1 MKIVNKYLCKNF
13 LGPFFLT
20 FFVALFVLLMQFV
33 WKWVDELVGKGLE
46 LTVMLKLLFYAAISL
61 ASMAFPLAVM
71 LASLMTFGNMGERY
85 EIVALKSAGISTR
98 KMMTPLA
105 CLTVIITIVSFL
117 FSDQV
122 IPRATLKLRMLL
134 YDIQE
139 QKPALNIEEGVFY
152 DGFDNYSIM
161 IGKKM
166 PDGETVKDILIYDHS
181 RRQGNTCVT
190 YAESGKMT
198 ITPDKHY
205 LIFVLNNGS
214 YWDETSSM
222 GVSRGKRVQMPLM
235 RASFDKQYKRFD
247 MSDFSLNQ
255 ADAQLF
261 EGHSSSMTNK
271 QLSEEIDTMKK
282 QIREIEENTANV
294 FFSNLYFYNNFVRGN
309 EQFATQEVSCPLDI
323 SELSPDLRSRV
334 LNHAENSSRSFI
346 YSMQFNYTDASY
358 RTSYMWNFQI
368 ELQRKYRLAV
378 ACLLFFFIGAPLGS
392 IIRKGGIAVPLV
404 LTVLF
409 FVIYFALSV
418 IGEKIAKGSTMP
430 VWFGTW
436 LSSFILLPLCVFLTY
451 HATMDTAVLSPDTY
465 AKWMDKIKNI
475 KLKNIKLFSKKRHE
489 DSSTLS

>member
-13 LGPFFLT
+13 LGPFVLT

-61 ASMAFPLAVM
+61 SSMAFPLAVM

-85 EIVALKSAGISTR
+85 EIVALKSAGVSTR
-98 KMMTPLA
+98 RMMTPLA
-105 CLTVIITIVSFL
+105 ILTVFITVLSFIV
-117 FSDQV
+117 SDQV

-134 YDIQE
+134 FDIQE

-152 DGFDNYSIM
+152 DGFDNYSILV
-161 IGKKM
+161 GKKM
-166 PDGETVKDILIYDHS
+166 PDGESVIVILIFFHS
-181 RRQGNTCVT
+181 RRQGNTSVT
-190 YAESGKMT
+190 YAESGSMAV
-198 ITPDKHY
+198 TPDKHY
-205 LIFVLNNGS
+205 LIFTLRNGS
-214 YWDETSSM
+214 FWDETSSM
-222 GVSRGKRVQMPLM
+222 GATRGKPSRLPLM
-235 RASFDKQYKRFD
+235 RARFDKQYKRFD
-247 MSDFSLNQ
+247 MSDFSLGQ
-255 ADAQLF
+255 ADAELF
-261 EGHSSSMTNK
+261 EGHSSAMTNK
-271 QLSEEIDTMKK
+271 QLSAEIDSMKV
-282 QIREIEENTANV
+282 QIREIEDNTANV
-294 FFSNLYFYNNFVRGN
+294 FFNNLYYYNSFVREN
-309 EQFATQEVSCPLDI
+309 EQFKTQDSTLALD
-323 SELSPDLRSRV
+323 LNAMSPEMRDRV

-358 RTSYMWNFQI
+358 RTSYMWSYQI

-404 LTVLF
+404 LTVAF

-418 IGEKIAKGSTMP
+418 IGEKIAKGSVMP

-465 AKWMDKIKNI
+465 AKWID
-475 KLKNIKLFSKKRHE
+475 KLKHIKLFTKKRHE
-489 DSSTLS
+489 NSATVS

>member
-46 LTVMLKLLFYAAISL
+46 VTVMLKLLFL
-61 ASMAFPLAVM
+61 AGVTLSSMAFPLAVM

-105 CLTVIITIVSFL
+105 VLTVFITILSFL
-117 FSDQV
+117 VSDQV

-152 DGFDNYSIM
+152 EGFDNYSILV
-161 IGKKM
+161 GKKM

-181 RRQGNTCVT
+181 RRQGNTSVT
-190 YAESGKMT
+190 YAASGTMS

-205 LIFVLNNGS
+205 LLFTLKNGS
-214 YWDETSSM
+214 FWDETSSM
-222 GVSRGKRVQMPLM
+222 GISRGKRSQLPLM
-235 RASFDKQYKRFD
+235 RATFDKQYKRFD
-247 MSDFSLNQ
+247 MSDFSLNKT
-255 ADAQLF
+255 DAELF
-261 EGHSSSMTNK
+261 EGHSSALTNK
-271 QLSEEIDTMKK
+271 QLRTKIDTMKK
-282 QIREIEENTANV
+282 QIQGVEDNTANV
-294 FFSNLYFYNNFVRGN
+294 FFDNLYYFNTFVRNN
-309 EQFATQEVSCPLDI
+309 EQFKKQETSTKNDVAT
-323 SELSPDLRSRV
+323 LSPDVRERV
-334 LNHAENSSRSFI
+334 LSNAENSSRSFI
-346 YSMQFNYTDASY
+346 YSMQFNYTEATY
-358 RTSYMWNFQI
+358 RTKYMWTYQI

-392 IIRKGGIAVPLV
+392 IIRKGGIAIPLV
-404 LTVLF
+404 LTVVF

-418 IGEKIAKGSTMP
+418 TGEKIANGSTMP

-436 LSSFILLPLCVFLTY
+436 MSSFILLPLCVFLTY

-465 AKWMDKIKNI
+465 TKWMDKI
-475 KLKNIKLFSKKRHE
+475 KNIKLFSKKRHE
-489 DSSTLS
+489 NPTTLP

>member
-13 LGPFFLT
+13 LGPFCLT

-46 LTVMLKLLFYAAISL
+46 VSIMLKLLFYAAVSL
-61 ASMAFPLAVM
+61 CSMAFPLAVM

-85 EIVALKSAGISTR
+85 EIVALKSAGVSTR

-105 CLTVIITIVSFL
+105 FLTLLITILSF
-117 FSDQV
+117 FVSDQI
-122 IPRATLKLRMLL
+122 IPRASLKLRMLL

-152 DGFDNYSIM
+152 DGFDNYSILV
-161 IGKKM
+161 GKKM
-166 PDGETVKDILIYDHS
+166 PDGETVKEILIYDHS
-181 RRQGNTCVT
+181 RRQGNTSVT
-190 YAESGKMT
+190 YAESGTMSV
-198 ITPDKHY
+198 TPDKHY
-205 LIFVLNNGS
+205 LIFTLNNGS

-222 GVSRGKRVQMPLM
+222 GVGRNKRTQLPLM
-235 RASFDKQYKRFD
+235 RATFDKQYKRFD
-247 MSDFSLNQ
+247 MSDFSMSKVD
-255 ADAQLF
+255 ADLF
-261 EGHSSSMTNK
+261 EGHSSSMTNR
-271 QLSEEIDTMKK
+271 QLSVQIDSMKK
-282 QIREIEENTANV
+282 QIREIEDNTVNL
-294 FFSNLYFYNNFVRGN
+294 FFGNLYYYNTYVRAN
-309 EQFATQEVSCPLDI
+309 EKYRTQDSSSTLDFAAIPPQY
-323 SELSPDLRSRV
+323 LSTI
-334 LNHAENSSRSFI
+334 LNHAENTSRSFI

-358 RTSYMWNFQI
+358 RTSYMWSYQI

-392 IIRKGGIAVPLV
+392 IIRKGGIAIPLV
-404 LTVLF
+404 FTVVF

-436 LSSFILLPLCVFLTY
+436 MSSFILLPLCVFLTY

-465 AKWMDKIKNI
+465 AKWMDKIKH
-475 KLKNIKLFSKKRHE
+475 IKLFSKKRHE
-489 DSSTLS
+489 DSATLS

>member
-46 LTVMLKLLFYAAISL
+46 VTVMLKLLFL
-61 ASMAFPLAVM
+61 AGVTLSSMAFPLAVM

-105 CLTVIITIVSFL
+105 VLTVFITILSFL
-117 FSDQV
+117 VSDQV

-152 DGFDNYSIM
+152 EGFDNYSILV
-161 IGKKM
+161 GKKM

-181 RRQGNTCVT
+181 RRQGNTSVT
-190 YAESGKMT
+190 YAASGTMS

-205 LIFVLNNGS
+205 LLFTLKNGS
-214 YWDETSSM
+214 FWDETSSM
-222 GVSRGKRVQMPLM
+222 GISRGKRSQLPLM
-235 RASFDKQYKRFD
+235 RATFDKQYKRFD
-247 MSDFSLNQ
+247 MSDFSLNKT
-255 ADAQLF
+255 DAELF
-261 EGHSSSMTNK
+261 EGHSSALTNK
-271 QLSEEIDTMKK
+271 QLRTKIDTMKK
-282 QIREIEENTANV
+282 QIQGVEDNTANV
-294 FFSNLYFYNNFVRGN
+294 FFDNLYYFNTFVRNN
-309 EQFATQEVSCPLDI
+309 EQFKKQETSTKNDVAT
-323 SELSPDLRSRV
+323 LSPDVRERV
-334 LNHAENSSRSFI
+334 LSNAENSSRSFI
-346 YSMQFNYTDASY
+346 YSMQFNYTEATY
-358 RTSYMWNFQI
+358 RTKYMWTYQI

-392 IIRKGGIAVPLV
+392 IIRKGGIAIPLV
-404 LTVLF
+404 LTVVF

-418 IGEKIAKGSTMP
+418 TGEKIANGSTMP

-436 LSSFILLPLCVFLTY
+436 MSSFILLPLCVFLTY

-475 KLKNIKLFSKKRHE
+475 KLFSKKRHE
-489 DSSTLS
+489 NPTTLP

>member
-1 MKIVNKYLCKNF
+1 MKIVNKYLCRNF

-46 LTVMLKLLFYAAISL
+46 LSVMLKLLFYAAVSL
-61 ASMAFPLAVM
+61 SSMAFPLAVM

-105 CLTVIITIVSFL
+105 FLTVLITIVSFL
-117 FSDQV
+117 VSDQV

-152 DGFDNYSIM
+152 EGFDNYSILV
-161 IGKKM
+161 GKKM

-181 RRQGNTCVT
+181 KRQGNTCVT
-190 YAESGKMT
+190 YAESGTMSVT
-198 ITPDKHY
+198 EDKHY
-205 LIFVLNNGS
+205 LLFTLNNGS

-235 RASFDKQYKRFD
+235 RATFDKQYKRFD

-255 ADAQLF
+255 VDAELF

-271 QLSEEIDTMKK
+271 QLSDQIDSMKV
-282 QIREIEENTANV
+282 QIREIENNTANV
-294 FFSNLYFYNNFVRGN
+294 FFSNLYFYNTFVRNN
-309 EQFATQEVSCPLDI
+309 EDFKKQEASQTLDL
-323 SELSPDLRSRV
+323 SKLSPEMRNRV
-334 LNHAENSSRSFI
+334 LNHAENTSRSYIF
-346 YSMQFNYTDASY
+346 SMQFNYMDASY
-358 RTSYMWNFQI
+358 RTSNMWNYQI

-392 IIRKGGIAVPLV
+392 IIRKGGIAIPLV
-404 LTVLF
+404 LTVVF

-465 AKWMDKIKNI
+465 AKWMDKIKR
-475 KLKNIKLFSKKRHE
+475 IKLFSKNRHE
-489 DSSTLS
+489 DSPTLS

>member
-1 MKIVNKYLCKNF
+1 VKIVNRYLCRNF

-46 LTVMLKLLFYAAISL
+46 LTVMLKLLFYAAVSL
-61 ASMAFPLAVM
+61 SSMAFPLAVM

-105 CLTVIITIVSFL
+105 FLTVLITIVSFL
-117 FSDQV
+117 VSDQV

-152 DGFDNYSIM
+152 DGFDNYSILV
-161 IGKKM
+161 GKKM
-166 PDGETVKDILIYDHS
+166 PDGETVKDVLIYDHS
-181 RRQGNTCVT
+181 KRQGNTCVT
-190 YAESGKMT
+190 YAESGTMT
-198 ITPDKHY
+198 VTEDKHY
-205 LIFVLNNGS
+205 LLFTLNKGS

-222 GVSRGKRVQMPLM
+222 GVSRGKRVQLPLM
-235 RASFDKQYKRFD
+235 RATFDKQYKRFD

-255 ADAQLF
+255 VDAQLF
-261 EGHSSSMTNK
+261 EGHSSAMTNK
-271 QLSEEIDTMKK
+271 QLSDQIDSMKV
-282 QIREIEENTANV
+282 QIREIEDNTANV
-294 FFSNLYFYNNFVRGN
+294 FFSNLYFYNTFVRNN
-309 EQFATQEVSCPLDI
+309 EQFKSQEKSRPLDI
-323 SELSPDLRSRV
+323 SKLNHEMQNRV
-334 LNHAENSSRSFI
+334 LNHAENTSRSYI
-346 YSMQFNYTDASY
+346 YSMQFNYMDATY
-358 RTSYMWNFQI
+358 RTSNMWNFQI

-392 IIRKGGIAVPLV
+392 IIRKGGIAIPLV
-404 LTVLF
+404 LTVVF

-436 LSSFILLPLCVFLTY
+436 LSSFILLPLCLFLTY

-465 AKWMDKIKNI
+465 AKWMDKIKH
-475 KLKNIKLFSKKRHE
+475 IKLFSKKRHE

>member
-1 MKIVNKYLCKNF
+1 MKIINKYLCKNF
-13 LGPFFLT
+13 LGPFVLT

-46 LTVMLKLLFYAAISL
+46 VSVMMKLLFYAAISL
-61 ASMAFPLAVM
+61 SSMAFPLAVM

-85 EIVALKSAGISTR
+85 EIVALKSAGVSTR

-105 CLTVIITIVSFL
+105 FLTVLITIISFL

-152 DGFDNYSIM
+152 DGFDNYSILV
-161 IGKKM
+161 GKKM

-181 RRQGNTCVT
+181 RRQGNTSVT
-190 YAESGKMT
+190 YAETGTMT
-198 ITPDKHY
+198 VTPDKHY
-205 LIFVLNNGS
+205 LLFTLRNGS
-214 YWDETSSM
+214 FWDETSSM
-222 GVSRGKRVQMPLM
+222 GLNQGKPSRLPLM

-247 MSDFSLNQ
+247 MSDFSLGQ
-255 ADAQLF
+255 ADAELF
-261 EGHSSSMTNK
+261 QGHSSAMTNK
-271 QLSEEIDTMKK
+271 QLSEEIDSMKV
-282 QIREIEENTANV
+282 QIRNIEENTANV
-294 FFSNLYFYNNFVRGN
+294 FFNNLYYYNSFVRTD
-309 EQFATQEVSCPLDI
+309 EKFKTLD
-323 SELSPDLRSRV
+323 SSRTLDLEAMSPDLRSRV
-334 LNHAENSSRSFI
+334 LNHAENSSRAFI
-346 YSMQFNYTDASY
+346 YNMQFNYVDANY
-358 RTSYMWNFQI
+358 RTSNMWSYQI

-392 IIRKGGIAVPLV
+392 IIRKGGIAIPLV
-404 LTVLF
+404 FTVLF

-418 IGEKIAKGSTMP
+418 IGEKIAKGSVMP

-436 LSSFILLPLCVFLTY
+436 MSSFILLPLCVFLTY

-465 AKWMDKIKNI
+465 AKWMDK
-475 KLKNIKLFSKKRHE
+475 LKHFKPFSKKRDE
-489 DSSTLS
+489 NTATVS

>member
-46 LTVMLKLLFYAAISL
+46 LTVMLKLLFYAAVSL
-61 ASMAFPLAVM
+61 SSLAFPLAVM

-105 CLTVIITIVSFL
+105 FLTVLITIISFL
-117 FSDQV
+117 VSDQV

-152 DGFDNYSIM
+152 DGFDNYSILV
-161 IGKKM
+161 GKKM
-166 PDGETVKDILIYDHS
+166 SDGETVKDILIYDHS
-181 RRQGNTCVT
+181 KRQGNTCVT
-190 YAESGKMT
+190 YAESGNMSVT
-198 ITPDKHY
+198 EDKHY
-205 LIFVLNNGS
+205 LLFTLRNGS

-235 RASFDKQYKRFD
+235 RATFDKQYKRFD
-247 MSDFSLNQ
+247 MSDFALNK
-255 ADAQLF
+255 ADAGLF
-261 EGHSSSMTNK
+261 EGHSSAMTNR
-271 QLSEEIDTMKK
+271 QLSEQIDTMKA
-282 QIREIEENTANV
+282 QIQEIEKNTANV
-294 FFSNLYFYNNFVRGN
+294 FFNNLYYFNSFVRAN
-309 EQFATQEVSCPLDI
+309 EQFTAQKESKQLKLTDMSDDI
-323 SELSPDLRSRV
+323 RSRV
-334 LNHAENSSRSFI
+334 LNNAENASRSFI

-358 RTSYMWNFQI
+358 RTSNMWNFQI

-418 IGEKIAKGSTMP
+418 IGEKIAKGSVMP

-465 AKWMDKIKNI
+465 AKFVDR
-475 KLKNIKLFSKKRHE
+475 LKHIKLFSKKRHE

>member
-46 LTVMLKLLFYAAISL
+46 VSVMLKLLFYAAVSL
-61 ASMAFPLAVM
+61 SSMAFPLAVL

-105 CLTVIITIVSFL
+105 LLTVAITITSYL

-122 IPRATLKLRMLL
+122 IPRATLKLRMML

-152 DGFDNYSIM
+152 DGFDNYSILV
-161 IGKKM
+161 GKKM
-166 PDGETVKDILIYDHS
+166 PDGETIKDILIYDHS
-181 RRQGNTCVT
+181 RRQGNTSVT
-190 YAESGKMT
+190 YAASGTMSV
-198 ITPDKHY
+198 TPDKHY
-205 LIFVLNNGS
+205 LLFTLKDGS
-214 YWDETSSM
+214 FWDETSNM
-222 GVSRGKRVQMPLM
+222 GLNPGKRSQMPLM
-235 RASFDKQYKRFD
+235 RATFDKQYKRFD

-255 ADAQLF
+255 VNAELF
-261 EGHSSSMTNK
+261 EGHSSSLSNK
-271 QLSEEIDTMKK
+271 QLKIQIDTMKK
-282 QIREIEENTANV
+282 QIQDIENNTANV
-294 FFSNLYFYNNFVRGN
+294 FFNNLFYYNNYVRAN
-309 EQFATQEVSCPLDI
+309 EKFASQEKSQSCDI
-323 SELSPDLRSRV
+323 AALPPDLRDRV
-334 LNHAENSSRSFI
+334 LNNAENTSRSFI
-346 YSMQFNYTDASY
+346 YSMQFNYADATY
-358 RTSYMWNFQI
+358 RTKYMWTFQI

-404 LTVLF
+404 LTVIF

-418 IGEKIAKGSTMP
+418 IGEKIANGSTMP

-436 LSSFILLPLCVFLTY
+436 MSSFILLPLCVFLTY

-465 AKWMDKIKNI
+465 FKWIEKF
-475 KLKNIKLFSKKRHE
+475 KNIKLFSKKRHE
-489 DSSTLS
+489 NSSTLS

>member
-13 LGPFFLT
+13 LGPFCLT

-46 LTVMLKLLFYAAISL
+46 VSVMLKLLFYAAVSL
-61 ASMAFPLAVM
+61 SSMAFPLAVM

-105 CLTVIITIVSFL
+105 FLTVLITIFSFIV
-117 FSDQV
+117 SDQV
-122 IPRATLKLRMLL
+122 IPRASLKLRMLL

-152 DGFDNYSIM
+152 NGFDNYSILV
-161 IGKKM
+161 GKKM

-190 YAESGKMT
+190 YAESGTMSV
-198 ITPDKHY
+198 TPDKHY
-205 LIFVLNNGS
+205 LIFTLNNGS

-222 GVSRGKRVQMPLM
+222 GVSRNKQTKLPLM

-247 MSDFSLNQ
+247 MSDFSMSQ
-255 ADAQLF
+255 VDAELF

-271 QLSEEIDTMKK
+271 QLSEQIDSMKK
-282 QIREIEENTANV
+282 QIREIDKNTTNV
-294 FFSNLYFYNNFVRGN
+294 FFGNLYYYDSYVRKS
-309 EQFATQEVSCPLDI
+309 EKFKTQDSSRALD
-323 SELSPDLRSRV
+323 LSAMTPDQRIRV
-334 LNHAENSSRSFI
+334 LNNAENASRSYI
-346 YSMQFNYTDASY
+346 YSMQFNYTDANY
-358 RTSYMWNFQI
+358 RTSYMWSYQI

-392 IIRKGGIAVPLV
+392 IIRKGGIAIPLV
-404 LTVLF
+404 FTVGF

-418 IGEKIAKGSTMP
+418 IGEKIAKGSVMP

-436 LSSFILLPLCVFLTY
+436 MSSFILLPLCVFLTY

-465 AKWMDKIKNI
+465 AKWMDKIKH
-475 KLKNIKLFSKKRHE
+475 IKLFSKKRHE
-489 DSSTLS
+489 DSATLS

>member
-1 MKIVNKYLCKNF
+1 MKIINKYLCKNF
-13 LGPFFLT
+13 LGPFVLT

-46 LTVMLKLLFYAAISL
+46 LSVMMKLMFYAAISL
-61 ASMAFPLAVM
+61 SSMAFPLAVM

-85 EIVALKSAGISTR
+85 EIVALKSAGVSTR

-105 CLTVIITIVSFL
+105 FLTVLITIVSFL

-152 DGFDNYSIM
+152 DGFDNYSILV
-161 IGKKM
+161 GKKM

-181 RRQGNTCVT
+181 RRQGNTSVT
-190 YAESGKMT
+190 YAETGTMT
-198 ITPDKHY
+198 VTPDKHY
-205 LIFVLNNGS
+205 LLFTLRNGS
-214 YWDETSSM
+214 FWDETSSM
-222 GVSRGKRVQMPLM
+222 GINRGKPSRLPLM

-247 MSDFSLNQ
+247 MSDFSLGQ
-255 ADAQLF
+255 ADAELF
-261 EGHSSSMTNK
+261 QGHSSAMTNK
-271 QLSEEIDTMKK
+271 QLSEEIDSMKV
-282 QIREIEENTANV
+282 QIRNIEENTANV
-294 FFSNLYFYNNFVRGN
+294 FFNNLYYYNSFVRTD
-309 EQFATQEVSCPLDI
+309 EKFKTLD
-323 SELSPDLRSRV
+323 SSRTLDLAAMSPDLRSRV
-334 LNHAENSSRSFI
+334 LNHAENSSRAFI
-346 YSMQFNYTDASY
+346 YNMQFNYVDANY
-358 RTSYMWNFQI
+358 RTTNMWSYQI

-392 IIRKGGIAVPLV
+392 IIRKGGIAIPLV
-404 LTVLF
+404 FTVLF

-418 IGEKIAKGSTMP
+418 IGEKIAKGSVMP

-436 LSSFILLPLCVFLTY
+436 MSSFILLPLCVFLTY

-465 AKWMDKIKNI
+465 AKWMDK
-475 KLKNIKLFSKKRHE
+475 LKHFKPFSKNRDE
-489 DSSTLS
+489 NTATVS

>member
-1 MKIVNKYLCKNF
+1 MKIINKYLCKNF
-13 LGPFFLT
+13 LGPFVLT

-46 LTVMLKLLFYAAISL
+46 VSVMMKLLFYAAISL
-61 ASMAFPLAVM
+61 SSMAFPLAVM

-85 EIVALKSAGISTR
+85 EIVALKSAGVSTR

-105 CLTVIITIVSFL
+105 FLTVLITIVSFL

-152 DGFDNYSIM
+152 DGFDNYSILV
-161 IGKKM
+161 GKKM

-181 RRQGNTCVT
+181 RRQGNTSVT
-190 YAESGKMT
+190 YAETGTMT
-198 ITPDKHY
+198 VTPDKHY
-205 LIFVLNNGS
+205 LLFTLRNGS
-214 YWDETSSM
+214 FWDETSSM
-222 GVSRGKRVQMPLM
+222 GINRGKPSRLPLM

-247 MSDFSLNQ
+247 MSDFSLGQ
-255 ADAQLF
+255 ADAELF
-261 EGHSSSMTNK
+261 QGHSSAMTNK
-271 QLSEEIDTMKK
+271 QLSEEIDSMKV
-282 QIREIEENTANV
+282 QIRNIEENTANV
-294 FFSNLYFYNNFVRGN
+294 FFNNLYYYNSFVRTD
-309 EQFATQEVSCPLDI
+309 EKFKTLDSSRTLDLATM
-323 SELSPDLRSRV
+323 SPDLRSRV
-334 LNHAENSSRSFI
+334 LNHAENSSRAFI
-346 YSMQFNYTDASY
+346 YNMQFNYVDANY
-358 RTSYMWNFQI
+358 RTTNMWSYQI

-392 IIRKGGIAVPLV
+392 IIRKGGIAIPLV
-404 LTVLF
+404 FTVLF

-418 IGEKIAKGSTMP
+418 IGEKIAKGSVMP

-436 LSSFILLPLCVFLTY
+436 MSSFILLPLCVFLTY

-465 AKWMDKIKNI
+465 AKWMDK
-475 KLKNIKLFSKKRHE
+475 LKHFKPFSKKRDE
-489 DSSTLS
+489 NTATVS

>member
-1 MKIVNKYLCKNF
+1 VKIVNKYLCRNF

-46 LTVMLKLLFYAAISL
+46 LSVMLKLLFYAAVSL
-61 ASMAFPLAVM
+61 SSMAFPLAVM

-105 CLTVIITIVSFL
+105 FLTVLITIISFL
-117 FSDQV
+117 VSDQV

-152 DGFDNYSIM
+152 DGFDNYSILV
-161 IGKKM
+161 GKKM

-181 RRQGNTCVT
+181 KRQGNTCVT
-190 YAESGKMT
+190 YAQSGTMSVT
-198 ITPDKHY
+198 EDKHY
-205 LIFVLNNGS
+205 LLFTLNNGS

-235 RASFDKQYKRFD
+235 RATFDKQYKRFD

-255 ADAQLF
+255 VDAELF

-271 QLSEEIDTMKK
+271 QLSDQIDSMKV
-282 QIREIEENTANV
+282 QIREIEDNTANV
-294 FFSNLYFYNNFVRGN
+294 FFSNLYFYNAFVRNN
-309 EQFATQEVSCPLDI
+309 EDFKKQEASRQLDL
-323 SELSPDLRSRV
+323 STLSPEMRNRV
-334 LNHAENSSRSFI
+334 LNYAENTSRSYIF
-346 YSMQFNYTDASY
+346 SMQFNYLDASY
-358 RTSYMWNFQI
+358 RTSNMWNYQI

-392 IIRKGGIAVPLV
+392 IIRKGGIAIPLV
-404 LTVLF
+404 LTVVF

-465 AKWMDKIKNI
+465 AKWMDKIKH
-475 KLKNIKLFSKKRHE
+475 IKLFSKNRHE

>member
-1 MKIVNKYLCKNF
+1 MKIINKYLCKNF
-13 LGPFFLT
+13 LGPFVLT

-46 LTVMLKLLFYAAISL
+46 LSVMMKLLFYAAISL
-61 ASMAFPLAVM
+61 SSMAFPLAVM

-85 EIVALKSAGISTR
+85 EIVALKSAGVSTR

-105 CLTVIITIVSFL
+105 FLTVLITIISFL

-152 DGFDNYSIM
+152 DGFDNYSILV
-161 IGKKM
+161 GKKM

-181 RRQGNTCVT
+181 RRQGNTSVT
-190 YAESGKMT
+190 YAETGTMT
-198 ITPDKHY
+198 VTPDKHY
-205 LIFVLNNGS
+205 LLFTLRNGS
-214 YWDETSSM
+214 FWDETSSM
-222 GVSRGKRVQMPLM
+222 GINRGKPSRLPLM

-247 MSDFSLNQ
+247 MSDFSLGQ
-255 ADAQLF
+255 ADAELF
-261 EGHSSSMTNK
+261 QGHSSAMTNK
-271 QLSEEIDTMKK
+271 QLSEEIDSMKV
-282 QIREIEENTANV
+282 QIRNIEENTANV
-294 FFSNLYFYNNFVRGN
+294 FFNNLYYYNSFVRTD
-309 EQFATQEVSCPLDI
+309 EKFKTLD
-323 SELSPDLRSRV
+323 SSRTLDLAAMSPDLRSRV
-334 LNHAENSSRSFI
+334 LNHAENSSRAFI
-346 YSMQFNYTDASY
+346 YNMQFNYVDANY
-358 RTSYMWNFQI
+358 RTTNMWSYQI

-392 IIRKGGIAVPLV
+392 IIRKGGIAIPLV
-404 LTVLF
+404 FTVLF

-418 IGEKIAKGSTMP
+418 IGEKIAKGSVMP

-436 LSSFILLPLCVFLTY
+436 MSSFILLPLCVFLTY

-465 AKWMDKIKNI
+465 AKWMDK
-475 KLKNIKLFSKKRHE
+475 LKHFKPFSKKRDE
-489 DSSTLS
+489 NTATVS

>member
-1 MKIVNKYLCKNF
+1 MKIINKYLCKNF

-46 LTVMLKLLFYAAISL
+46 VSVMLKLLFFAAVSL
-61 ASMAFPLAVM
+61 SSMAFPLAVM

-105 CLTVIITIVSFL
+105 ILTVFITIISFL
-117 FSDQV
+117 VSDQV

-152 DGFDNYSIM
+152 EGFDNYSILV
-161 IGKKM
+161 GKKM

-181 RRQGNTCVT
+181 RRQGNTSVT
-190 YAESGKMT
+190 YAASGTMCV
-198 ITPDKHY
+198 TPDKHY
-205 LIFVLNNGS
+205 LLFTLRNGS
-214 YWDETSSM
+214 FWDETSTM
-222 GVSRGKRVQMPLM
+222 GVNRGKRSQLPLM
-235 RASFDKQYKRFD
+235 RATFDKQYKRFD
-247 MSDFSLNQ
+247 MSDFSLSKV
-255 ADAQLF
+255 DAELF
-261 EGHSSSMTNK
+261 EGHSSSLTNK
-271 QLSEEIDTMKK
+271 QLKVQIDTMKK
-282 QIREIEENTANV
+282 QIQDLESNTANV
-294 FFSNLYFYNNFVRGN
+294 FFNNLYYFNTYVRDNDQFKEQKTAVNNDL
-309 EQFATQEVSCPLDI
+309 AA
-323 SELSPDLRSRV
+323 LSPDIRDKV
-334 LNHAENSSRSFI
+334 LNQAENASRSFI
-346 YSMQFNYTDASY
+346 YSMQFNYTEATY
-358 RTSYMWNFQI
+358 RTKYMWTYQI

-378 ACLLFFFIGAPLGS
+378 ACLLFFFIGGPLGS
-392 IIRKGGIAVPLV
+392 IIRKGGIAIPLV

-418 IGEKIAKGSTMP
+418 IGEKIANGSTMP

-436 LSSFILLPLCVFLTY
+436 MSSFILLPLCVFLTY

-465 AKWMDKIKNI
+465 TKWLEKIKQKKI
-475 KLKNIKLFSKKRHE
+475 FSKNRHE
-489 DSSTLS
+489 NPATLS

>member
-46 LTVMLKLLFYAAISL
+46 VTVMLKLLFL
-61 ASMAFPLAVM
+61 ASVTLSSMAFPLAVM

-98 KMMTPLA
+98 RMMTPLA
-105 CLTVIITIVSFL
+105 VLTVFITILSFL
-117 FSDQV
+117 VSDQV

-152 DGFDNYSIM
+152 NGFDNYSILV
-161 IGKKM
+161 GKKM
-166 PDGETVKDILIYDHS
+166 QDGETVKDILIYDHS
-181 RRQGNTCVT
+181 RRQGNTSVT
-190 YAESGKMT
+190 YAASGTMS

-205 LIFVLNNGS
+205 LLFTLKNGS
-214 YWDETSSM
+214 FWDETSTM
-222 GVSRGKRVQMPLM
+222 GVSRGKRSQMPLM
-235 RASFDKQYKRFD
+235 RATFDKQYKRFD
-247 MSDFSLNQ
+247 MSDFSLNKT
-255 ADAQLF
+255 DAELF
-261 EGHSSSMTNK
+261 EGHSSALTNK
-271 QLSEEIDTMKK
+271 QLKTQIDTMKK
-282 QIREIEENTANV
+282 QIQGIEDNTANV
-294 FFSNLYFYNNFVRGN
+294 FFSNLYYFNTFVRNN
-309 EQFATQEVSCPLDI
+309 EQFKKQEKSMRNDVAA
-323 SELSPDLRSRV
+323 LSPDVRGRV
-334 LNHAENSSRSFI
+334 LSNAENSSRSFI
-346 YSMQFNYTDASY
+346 YSMQFNYTEAAY
-358 RTSYMWNFQI
+358 RTKYMWTYQI

-392 IIRKGGIAVPLV
+392 IIRKGGIAIPLV

-418 IGEKIAKGSTMP
+418 TGEKVANGSTMP

-436 LSSFILLPLCVFLTY
+436 MSSFILLPLCVFLTY

-465 AKWMDKIKNI
+465 AKWMEKI
-475 KLKNIKLFSKKRHE
+475 KNIKLFSKKRHE
-489 DSSTLS
+489 NPTTLP